1 MVKSYLVI
9 ADSGFGGTSLAYNIT
24 TKVSDNVIWF
34 PSENPL
40 IVQRIIDAYRKR
52 PNLEIFSSR
61 KFNIANLNEINIL
74 LSKSIETRREP
85 SSVCITLISELI
97 LVHGLEKTYLFLA
110 NLMNKVEGKNGT
122 VVGLMIKGAQPRR
135 DEILISRLFSEIFH
149 LEKELNDN
157 QLTFILKS
165 ETPIDEKY
173 VFRLRVRGY
182 EVELDSVLEKYIKEK

>member
-24 TKVSDNVIWF
+24 TKVSDNIIWF
-34 PSENPL
+34 PSENP
-40 IVQRIIDAYRKR
+40 IVVRRIVESYKERR
-52 PNLEIFSSR
+52 NLEIFSSR
-61 KFNIANLNEINIL
+61 KFNIANLNEINII

-110 NLMNKVEGKNGT
+110 NLMNKVESKSGT
-122 VVGLMIKGAQPRR
+122 VVGLMIKNAQPRR

-149 LEKELNDN
+149 LENKLNSN
-157 QLTFILKS
+157 QLRFILTS
-165 ETPIDEKY
+165 ETPIDDRF
-173 VFRLRVRGY
+173 VFELEVNGY
-182 EVELDSVLEKYIKEK
+182 RVELDPVLEKYIREK

>member
-74 LSKSIETRREP
+74 LSKSIETRKEP